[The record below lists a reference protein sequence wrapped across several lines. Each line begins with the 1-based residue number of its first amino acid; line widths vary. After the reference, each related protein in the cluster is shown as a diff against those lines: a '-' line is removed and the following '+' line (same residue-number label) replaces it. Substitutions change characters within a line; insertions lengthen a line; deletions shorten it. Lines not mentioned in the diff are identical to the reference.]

1 MFIFKT
7 GEIHSNVSEKE
18 RKKLIKWM
26 KKEGILYFKDGET
39 EIKLVGVDPSSI
51 KKNPSPISTDMIPE
65 DKEARMPSDS
75 AMLFWS
81 TDHFEQLQDAKKDT

>member
-1 MFIFKT
+1 
-7 GEIHSNVSEKE
+7 
-18 RKKLIKWM
+18 M

-39 EIKLVGVDPSSI
+39 EIKLVGVDPLLP
-51 KKNPSPISTDMIPE
+51 KKNLSSTSTDVIPE